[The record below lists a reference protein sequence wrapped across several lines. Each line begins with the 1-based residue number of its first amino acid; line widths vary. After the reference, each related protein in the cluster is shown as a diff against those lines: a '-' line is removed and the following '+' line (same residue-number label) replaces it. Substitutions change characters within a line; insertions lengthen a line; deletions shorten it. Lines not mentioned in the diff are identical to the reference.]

1 VVKYK
6 EKDEDGRREIERT
19 RPWEVSDALWER
31 VRPLIPQRQPHP
43 KGGRP
48 ANDDRTMFAA
58 IVYVLR
64 TGVQWNALPRE
75 LGASTTVYDRFR
87 LWEKQ
92 GFFDR
97 IWQAGLQDYDELVG
111 IDWQWQSLDGVKTKA
126 PLGGGATGANPT
138 DRGKRGTKRS
148 ELSDGRG
155 FPLAIAVAGAN
166 RHDMKLVE
174 ATLDSIIIERPE
186 PTQEQ
191 PQHLCLDAGYD
202 YEEIFEAAR
211 TRHYV
216 PHIRPNRY
224 NRAYGKPEREEPE
237 EHVSNPLEATKK
249 PRRWVVERL
258 HSWLNRSRRVLVR
271 WEKLTQ
277 TYEAFLHLA
286 CALICF
292 QQCDRFRSCLV
303 SE

>member
-1 VVKYK
+1 M
-6 EKDEDGRREIERT
+6 ERT
-19 RPWEVSDALWER
+19 RPWEVSNALWER
-31 VRPLIPQRQPHP
+31 VRPLIPERRPHP

-48 ANDDRTMFAA
+48 AIDDRAMFTAM
-58 IVYVLR
+58 VPVLR
-64 TGVQWNALPRE
+64 TGIQWNALPRE

-87 LWEKQ
+87 LRERQ

-97 IWQAGLQDYDELVG
+97 VWQVGLLEYDELVG
-111 IDWQWQSLDGVKTKA
+111 IDWQWQSLEGVKTQA
-126 PLGGGATGANPT
+126 PFGGAATGANPT

-155 FPLAIAVAGAN
+155 LAIAVAGAN
-166 RHDMKLVE
+166 RHGMKLVE
-174 ATLDSIIIERPE
+174 ATLDQIMIERPE
-186 PTQEQ
+186 STEEH

-202 YEEIFEAAR
+202 YDKILEAAR
-211 TRHYV
+211 DRHYV

-224 NRAYGKPEREEPE
+224 NRAHGKPEPE
-237 EHVSNPLEATKK
+237 TPEQPGRNPLESTKQ

-258 HSWLNRSRRVLVR
+258 HSWLKRSRRLLAR
-271 WEKLTQ
+271 WEKLAP

-286 CALICF
+286 CALLCF